1 MSRTVNFEMP
11 SRPLLQ
17 ARFHYSGQDHTFS
30 VLIDSGADAN
40 LMDMSL
46 AAQRWSG
53 NHLPFTSFTH
63 HNSQSYWGILG

>member
-40 LMDMSL
+40 LIDMSL
-46 AAQRWSG
+46 ATQLEIGRELLEKPIS
-53 NHLPFTSFTH
+53 
-63 HNSQSYWGILG
+63 